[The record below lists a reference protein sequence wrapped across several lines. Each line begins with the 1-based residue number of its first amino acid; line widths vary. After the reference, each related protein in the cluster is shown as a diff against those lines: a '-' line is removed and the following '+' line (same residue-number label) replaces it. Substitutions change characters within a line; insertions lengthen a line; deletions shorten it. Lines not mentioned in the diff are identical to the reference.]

1 VELFA
6 SGADEG
12 TVVVCTFCEKKL
24 ETGGLDGTRPL
35 AVAVGVCVAGIGAE
49 GKENKGTAGAV
60 LASCLSFASL
70 DWTFEGGVGSLN
82 KGDGLEGSVTCEP
95 AFGSGGRENEDV
107 LIGGGTESF
116 SSALASG
123 AGAGKA
129 GTVATLFASSSF
141 AFAIASASAS
151 AFAFSFSSA
160 LRRRRAI
167 ASASISCFS
176 HLE

>member
-1 VELFA
+1 VELLA

-12 TVVVCTFCEKKL
+12 TVVVCAFCEKKL
-24 ETGGLDGTRPL
+24 ETGGWGGIVPL
-35 AVAVGVCVAGIGAE
+35 AVAVEVCVAGIGAE
-49 GKENKGTAGAV
+49 GKVNKGAAGVV
-60 LASCLSFASL
+60 LASGLSFSL

-82 KGDGLEGSVTCEP
+82 KGGGLEGSVTCEP
-95 AFGSGGRENEDV
+95 AFGSEGRENGDV
-107 LIGGGTESF
+107 PIGGATEGF
-116 SSALASG
+116 SSAFARG
-123 AGAGKA
+123 TGAGKV
-129 GTVATLFASSSF
+129 GTVAAFFASASF
-141 AFAIASASAS
+141 AFAFASAS